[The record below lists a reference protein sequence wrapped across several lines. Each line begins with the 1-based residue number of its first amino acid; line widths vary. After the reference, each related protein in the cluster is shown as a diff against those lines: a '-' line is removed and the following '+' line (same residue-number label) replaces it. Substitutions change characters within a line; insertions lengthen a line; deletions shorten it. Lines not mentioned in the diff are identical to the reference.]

1 MRMDEETSNKPDFQP
16 SLNHLCF
23 DDGGMRGLAGAL
35 VWAGL
40 LYHVMAL
47 DEGELKHPS
56 LAELARSLLAI
67 PTFYK
72 SQGDESSA
80 MIRRIIKQNVD
91 SKKQAVSSYEWSMIL
106 SNMPKPKGSQGISLQ
121 DAIEMYNSNPEVCAH
136 GSGSGK
142 EGFLDGFKF
151 EEC

>member
-1 MRMDEETSNKPDFQP
+1 MRLDEETSEKTGFQP
-16 SLNHLCF
+16 SLNFLCF

-47 DEGELKHPS
+47 DEDELKHPS
-56 LAELARSLLAI
+56 LAELVRSLLTI

-91 SKKQAVSSYEWSMIL
+91 AKKQAVSSYEWSMIL
-106 SNMPKPKGSQGISLQ
+106 SNMPKPRGSQGISLQ
-121 DAIEMYNSNPEVCAH
+121 DAIDMYNNNPEVCAH
-136 GSGSGK
+136 GSGTGK
-142 EGFLDGFKF
+142 DRVLNGFKF
-151 EEC
+151 Q